1 MLQAMKN
8 KAATWVVRVLAVLL
22 IISFAAWGV
31 EDMIRATGLPT
42 DVAEV
47 GDSKITANEFGS
59 AFRRQVE
66 NLRRTLGPDVDS
78 EQARD
83 LGVAESTLEGLVS
96 QRLLDLYA
104 AESGIIVGDDQVVRY
119 LHAEPAF
126 HGPDG
131 SFDRMLFESAL
142 NRLGIPEQ
150 RYVDDVRQQIKMSH
164 LTGVLQSAST
174 APDPLVRSL
183 YHYRNDRRIARF
195 VDIGRPAK
203 STLPRPSDSTL
214 TDFHKEN
221 AASFTAPERRDLTAL
236 HLDPA
241 DVAAEIE
248 PAEEDLRAEYEHRLD
263 QLSVPERRR
272 ISQIVAS
279 DEAAARRVL
288 DAVRSGRDFADVA
301 TAVAGMDKDA
311 IVLGLLTRA
320 DLPEDIA
327 DAAFALQANIA
338 SEPVRSPVGWHILL
352 VDKIEP
358 GRTPDFAEV
367 RARIREDLAGEQAI
381 DALVKMANQVEDTLA
396 GGASLEEAAGRV
408 NARQL
413 KLLAVEQSGRSAT
426 GDAKDGLLAQRR
438 FLDAAF
444 ETGEAQVS
452 DLVETAA
459 GGYFVLR
466 VDRVVPPALEPFDR
480 VRERVA
486 AAWRFD
492 RLNAAAR
499 ERADK
504 LLGEVKAG
512 RGIDT
517 AAREMGLAVKTSSP
531 FTRFDQGG
539 DTPLPASLAATL
551 FRAKRGEAALG
562 ATEKGFAVAVLER
575 IEPSNPSADKDGFD
589 EIRNQVRGAM
599 ASDLLSEYTSAL
611 RGIYPVTV
619 NSGALQRLFDEGAI
633 RP

>member
-47 GDSKITANEFGS
+47 GDSKITANEFGA
-59 AFRRQVE
+59 AFRREVE
-66 NLRRTLGPDVDS
+66 RLRATFGADFDS

-83 LGVAESTLEGLVS
+83 LGVAENTVEGLIS

-104 AESGIIVGDDQVVRY
+104 ADNGVIVGDDQVVRY

-150 RYVDDVRQQIKMSH
+150 RYVEDVRQQIKMSH
-164 LTGVLQSAST
+164 LTGVLHGAST

-183 YHYRNDRRIARF
+183 YHYRNDKRVARF
-195 VDIGRPAK
+195 VEIARPPE
-203 STLPRPSDSTL
+203 STLSTPGDSVL

-221 AASFTAPERRDLTAL
+221 AAAFTAPERRDLTAL
-236 HLDPA
+236 HLNPA

-248 PAEEDLRAEYEHRLD
+248 PAEEELRAEYEHRLE

-272 ISQIVAS
+272 ISQIVVA
-279 DEAAARRVL
+279 DEAAARRAI
-288 DAVRSGRDFADVA
+288 DALRSGRDISDVA
-301 TAVAGMDKDA
+301 VAVAGMDKDA
-311 IVLGLLTRA
+311 VSLGSLARA
-320 DLPEDIA
+320 ELPQEIA
-327 DAAFALQANIA
+327 DAAFALQPNIP
-338 SEPVRSPVGWHILL
+338 SQPVRSPLGWHILL
-352 VDKIEP
+352 VEGIEP
-358 GRTPDFAEV
+358 GRTPEFAEV
-367 RARIREDLAGEQAI
+367 RSRIREDLAREQAV
-381 DALVKMANQVEDTLA
+381 DALVKLANQVEDTLA
-396 GGASLEEAAGRV
+396 GGAALEEAAAQV
-408 NARQL
+408 NA
-413 KLLAVEQSGRSAT
+413 KLLSLRAVERSGRSAD
-426 GDAKDGLLAQRR
+426 GDPEDGLLTLRR
-438 FLDAAF
+438 FLEAAF
-444 ETGEAQVS
+444 ETGSGQTS
-452 DLVETAA
+452 DLIDTAD
-459 GGYFVLR
+459 GGYFLLR
-466 VDRVVPPALEPFDR
+466 VDRVDPPALEPFDR

-486 AAWRFD
+486 AAWRLD

-512 RGIDT
+512 RSFDT
-517 AAREMGLAVKTSSP
+517 AAREMGLAAKTSSP

-539 DTPLPASLAATL
+539 DTPLPSSLATPL
-551 FRAKRGEAALG
+551 FEARQGEAFLG
-562 ATEKGFAVAVLER
+562 PTEKGFAVAVLHR
-575 IEPSNPSADKDGFD
+575 IEPANPSADKDGLD
-589 EIRNQVRGAM
+589 GLREQVRGAM
-599 ASDLLSEYTSAL
+599 ASDLLAQYTDAL
-611 RGIYPVTV
+611 RGVYSVTV

>member
-31 EDMIRATGLPT
+31 EDMIRVTGLPT

-47 GDSKITANEFGS
+47 GDTKITANEFGA

-104 AESGIIVGDDQVVRY
+104 AENGIIVGDDQVVRR

-150 RYVDDVRQQIKMSH
+150 RYVEDVRQQIKMSH
-164 LTGVLQSAST
+164 LTGVLRSAST

-195 VDIGRPAK
+195 VDIARPAE

-221 AASFTAPERRDLTAL
+221 AASFTAPERRDVTAL
-236 HLDPA
+236 YLNPA
-241 DVAAEIE
+241 DIAAEIE

-272 ISQIVAS
+272 ISQIVVA
-279 DEAAARRVL
+279 DEAAARRAL
-288 DAVRSGRDFADVA
+288 DALRSGRDFADVA
-301 TAVAGMDKDA
+301 TAVAGMDRDA
-311 IVLGLLTRA
+311 VELGLLTRA

-327 DAAFALQANIA
+327 DAAFALQANIPG
-338 SEPVRSPVGWHILL
+338 EPVRSPVGWHILL

-367 RARIREDLAGEQAI
+367 RARIRGDLAREQAI
-381 DALVKMANQVEDTLA
+381 DALVKLANQVEDTLA
-396 GGASLEEAAGRV
+396 GGALLEEAAGRV

-413 KLLAVEQSGRSAT
+413 KFLAVEQSGRSAA
-426 GDAKDGLLAQRR
+426 GEAKDGLLTLRR
-438 FLDAAF
+438 FLEAAF

-466 VDRVVPPALEPFDR
+466 VDRVAPPALEPFDK
-480 VRERVA
+480 VRGKVA

-517 AAREMGLAVKTSSP
+517 TAREMGLAVKTSSP

-551 FRAKRGEAALG
+551 FRTKRGEAALG

-575 IEPSNPSADKDGFD
+575 IEPANPSADRDGFD
-589 EIRNQVRGAM
+589 EIRNQVRVAM
-599 ASDLLSEYTSAL
+599 ASDLLSEYTGAL
-611 RGIYPVTV
+611 RGIYPVSV